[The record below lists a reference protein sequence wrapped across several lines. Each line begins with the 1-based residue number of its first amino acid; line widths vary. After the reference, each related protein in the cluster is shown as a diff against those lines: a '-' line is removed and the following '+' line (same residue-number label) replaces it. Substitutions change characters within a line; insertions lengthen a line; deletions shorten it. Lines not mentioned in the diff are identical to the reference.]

1 MTQKKYNSTLA
12 GQHSLCDAA
21 SERATAFMLANYLRR
36 KGVLTYDDAFIHTAS
51 GATLRAIKEEM
62 LADYNM
68 EVSK

>member
-1 MTQKKYNSTLA
+1 
-12 GQHSLCDAA
+12 
-21 SERATAFMLANYLRR
+21 MLANYLRR